1 MCRGGL
7 RGSPAAIGGGAL
19 ISSGTFM
26 HAKCAASG
34 RRLAVSV
41 VRGGGAALRAGWKGD
56 TSPPAGCCIGTYDSI
71 WELLENSARYAES
84 LSAQQLMSP
93 VWELLDF
100 KGRILWRHFERNPSA
115 PK

>member
-7 RGSPAAIGGGAL
+7 RGSPAAIGSGAL

-34 RRLAVSV
+34 HRLAVSV

-71 WELLENSARYAES
+71 WELLENSTPNAES
-84 LSAQQLMSP
+84 LPARQSKVP
-93 VWELLDF
+93 IWELLDF
-100 KGRILWRHFERNPSA
+100 IR
-115 PK
+115 

>member
-1 MCRGGL
+1 MIADSGWTGL
-7 RGSPAAIGGGAL
+7 VRVYFNSRAEAPFVW
-19 ISSGTFM
+19 S
-26 HAKCAASG
+26 
-34 RRLAVSV
+34 SV
-41 VRGGGAALRAGWKGD
+41 VRGGLAALRAGWSGD

-100 KGRILWRHFERNPSA
+100 MGRILWRHSERNPSA
-115 PK
+115 QK